1 MAEVRE
7 GRVAG
12 KVAFVTGAALGQGRS
27 HAVRLA
33 QEGADIIAIDVCKDL
48 GMAYPP
54 ATSEDLAETVR
65 QVEAVGRRVVA
76 AEVDVRDVE
85 GLRSAVEAGVAE
97 LGRLDI
103 VSANAGVSGG
113 YPSKTQDVPQEL
125 WQIAL
130 DVNLTGVWNTCS
142 VAIPHLIEGGRG
154 GSIVITGSAASFKG
168 YQNSA
173 HYVASKHALVGL
185 MRTMTNELGP
195 HRIRVNNI
203 APSQVNTDMV
213 LNETVA
219 KLFCPHLEN
228 PTFDDLA
235 EASMA
240 MHVLPIPWVECVD
253 ITNALLF
260 LVSDEG
266 RYVTGTTLAVDA
278 GATQH

>member
-1 MAEVRE
+1 
-7 GRVAG
+7 
-12 KVAFVTGAALGQGRS
+12 
-27 HAVRLA
+27 VRLA
-33 QEGADIIAIDVCKDL
+33 EEGADIIAVDVCKDL

-54 ATSEDLAETVR
+54 ATSEDLAETAR
-65 QVEAVGRRVVA
+65 LVEGTGRRIVA

-85 GLRSAVEAGVAE
+85 GLRSVVDAAVKEF
-97 LGRLDI
+97 GRLDI

-113 YPSKTQDVPQEL
+113 PAKTHEVDRTFWDVT
-125 WQIAL
+125 L

-154 GSIVITGSAASFKG
+154 GSIVITSSAASLKG
-168 YQNSA
+168 YENSA

-203 APSQVNTDMV
+203 APSQVDTDMV
-213 LNETVA
+213 LNETIA
-219 KLFCPHLEN
+219 ELFCPHLES

-240 MHVLPIPWVECVD
+240 MHVLPIPWVECID

-266 RYVTGTTLAVDA
+266 RYVTGTTLAIDA
-278 GATQH
+278 GATQA

>member
-1 MAEVRE
+1 M
-7 GRVAG
+7 GRVEG
-12 KVAFVTGAALGQGRS
+12 KVAFITGAARGQGRS

-33 QEGADIIAIDVCKDL
+33 EEGADIIAIDVCKDL

-54 ATSEDLAETVR
+54 STPEDLAETAR
-65 QVEAVGRRVVA
+65 LVEATGRRIVT
-76 AEVDVRDVE
+76 AEVDVRDFE
-85 GLRSAVEAGVAE
+85 ELKSAVDAGVAE

-113 YPSKTQDVPQEL
+113 YPALTQDVPEDL
-125 WQIAL
+125 WQIAQ
-130 DVNLTGVWNTCS
+130 DVNVTGVWKTCS
-142 VAIPHLIEGGRG
+142 VAIPHIIEGGRG
-154 GSIVITGSAASFKG
+154 GSIVITSSAASLKG
-168 YQNSA
+168 YANIS
-173 HYVASKHALVGL
+173 HYVSSKHALVGL

-213 LNETVA
+213 LNDTVA
-219 KLFCPHLEN
+219 RLFCPDIEN

-240 MHVLPIPWVECVD
+240 MHALPIPWVECVD

-266 RYVTGTTLAVDA
+266 RYITGTTLAVDA
-278 GATQH
+278 GVTQA